1 MLVGVSRVC
10 FMACF
15 SCVCLK
21 VEELKVE
28 VCAYSAHI
36 KIWVPILFWKVQC

>member
-1 MLVGVSRVC
+1 MLVGVSCAC
-10 FMACF
+10 FTACF

-28 VCAYSAHI
+28 VRAYSE
-36 KIWVPILFWKVQC
+36 IWVPILFWKVQC